1 MSVCMYYG
9 NKSLVQACLN
19 AHMAVGICTR
29 ALLLEGESNLGK
41 EKKRNTVVFI
51 EVDLEFSGDL
61 SFHSLLHTSNLTSL
75 IVVVYYHSE
84 DCFKKTKIINRQQT
98 RLAARRPSQDLVSL
112 ELPSPDFIIFLD
124 HCQQIYIQQHC

>member
-9 NKSLVQACLN
+9 NKSLVQACLD

-41 EKKRNTVVFI
+41 EKKRNTVVFL

-61 SFHSLLHTSNLTSL
+61 SFHSLLHLRSDITNSSSL
-75 IVVVYYHSE
+75 LSL
-84 DCFKKTKIINRQQT
+84 R
-98 RLAARRPSQDLVSL
+98 RL
-112 ELPSPDFIIFLD
+112 F
-124 HCQQIYIQQHC
+124 